1 MYKTV
6 GIEKLSDNQLCR
18 LRNGHSVRVKLGSH
32 HNIHLSVQQLKK
44 LNSASKKG
52 KASTVTFD
60 PYQKEAHGCGTFG
73 DIARKTK
80 RGDGVIGKVLSTIG
94 DVADVVGLGVCR
106 KHEAPVKVK
115 KARKI
120 RKGKGFFSDLKNIAK
135 AAVKDVAQKGIEAGT
150 NYITDKVAK
159 SGAPVK
165 DIAQI
170 GIDAGTNY
178 ITDKIGGT
186 GVINKKRRIVG
197 RRVIEKK
204 KPHGGSGS
212 GVGGSLMPAG
222 FSGSALFPSGFS
234 G

>member
-1 MYKTV
+1 MYQTI
-6 GIEKLSDNQLCR
+6 GIQKLSENQLSR

-44 LNSASKKG
+44 LHSASKKG
-52 KASTVTFD
+52 KASTITFD
-60 PYQKEAHGCGTFG
+60 PYQKEAHGCGKFG
-73 DIARKTK
+73 DIATKTK
-80 RGDGVIGKVLSTIG
+80 RGCGVIGKVLNTIG
-94 DVADVVGLGVCR
+94 EVADVVGLGVCR
-106 KHEAPVKVK
+106 KHEAPKVRKAK
-115 KARKI
+115 KT

-135 AAVKDVAQKGIEAGT
+135 GVVKDVAQKGIEAGT
-150 NYITDKVAK
+150 NYITDKVAT

-186 GVINKKRRIVG
+186 GVIHKQRRVVG
-197 RRVIEKK
+197 RRVIGKK
-204 KPHGGSGS
+204 KTHGGSGS
-212 GVGGSLMPAG
+212 GCCVSSGG
-222 FSGSALFPSGFS
+222 ALFPSGFL

>member
-1 MYKTV
+1 MYKSV

-44 LNSASKKG
+44 LQSASKKG
-52 KASTVTFD
+52 KAFTITFD

-80 RGDGVIGKVLSTIG
+80 RGDGVIGKVLNTIG
-94 DVADVVGLGVCR
+94 EVADVVGLGVCR

-135 AAVKDVAQKGIEAGT
+135 SAVKDVAQKGIESGT
-150 NYITDKVAK
+150 KYITDKVAT
-159 SGAPVK
+159 SGAPVR

-178 ITDKIGGT
+178 ITDKIGGA
-186 GVINKKRRIVG
+186 GVIHKKRRIVG

-204 KPHGGSGS
+204 KTHGGSGS

>member
-204 KPHGGSGS
+204 KTHGGSGS
-212 GVGGSLMPAG
+212 GCCVSSGGALFPAG
-222 FSGSALFPSGFS
+222 FSG
-234 G
+234 